1 MKFTSDLQVT
11 NRNVFQLVFAASL
24 LALVLSAAIVPA
36 NAQSSANTDNFGN
49 SGSIEGSWIFNIDVL
64 VDQQPVATFNSLIS
78 FGGGGIVVTTPSAP
92 PMSTFYGAW
101 KCKKSDGC
109 ESIFYAFASDS
120 NGNVVALQRLSLRLH
135 LTGPSN
141 LAGTGEGASCDL
153 QGENCVDQP
162 GGFQFTGKRINP
174 SVE

>member
-1 MKFTSDLQVT
+1 MKLTSDLQVT

-36 NAQSSANTDNFGN
+36 SAQSSAYADNFGN
-49 SGSIEGSWIFNIDVL
+49 SASIEGSWIFNIEVL
-64 VDQQPVATFNSLIS
+64 LAQQTIATFNSLIS

-101 KCKKSDGC
+101 KCNKSDSC
-109 ESIFYAFASDS
+109 NAVFYSFASDS
-120 NGNVVALQRLSLRLH
+120 TGNVALQRLSLRLH
-135 LTGPSN
+135 LTGRNS
-141 LAGTGEGASCDL
+141 LAGTGEGSSCNL

-162 GGFQFTGKRINP
+162 GGFRFTGKRIT
-174 SVE
+174 SREE